1 MAKRLTDITIRNLKP
16 DPVRRELPDAGCAGL
31 YLIVQTSGV
40 RSFAV
45 RYRYG
50 GRSVKLTLGKWPTM
64 TLADAR
70 KATADAQ
77 HALARGNNPAKARQD
92 AKRKADAAKADTLTA
107 ICENYLKREGGKL
120 RTLDQRVSILKRLIY
135 PALGD
140 KPIGSIKRS
149 EIVAMLDKIEDHNGP
164 RAADVALGVL
174 RRILH
179 WHEQRTDEFRSP
191 VIRGMGN
198 RQDNVEHRRERILD
212 DAELRAVWDAT
223 ADNTTFSALVRFLL
237 LTSARRDEG
246 AAIKRDEIGADGV
259 WVLPASR
266 SKTKTEIARPLSKAA
281 LAILAEQPR
290 IDGCDYVFTSTG
302 IGPFKSC
309 PHGKLKLD
317 AAAGVTG
324 WRLHDLRRTARSL
337 LSRAG
342 ITADISERCLGHS
355 LGDIRERYDRHKY
368 LSEMAHAFEALSAEI
383 ERIVNPPEGA
393 VIPMERRRR

>member
-16 DPVRRELPDAGCAGL
+16 DLVRRELPDAGCAGL
-31 YLIVQTSGV
+31 YLIAQTSGV

-198 RQDNVEHRRERILD
+198 RQDNVEHRRTRILTD
-212 DAELRAVWDAT
+212 DEIRAVWQAT
-223 ADNTTFSALVRFLL
+223 EDDTTFSTLIRFLL
-237 LTSARRDEG
+237 LTSARRNEAAAMKWDEV
-246 AAIKRDEIGADGV
+246 DADGV
-259 WVLPASR
+259 WTLPISR
-266 SKTKTEIARPLSKAA
+266 SKSKAEIARPLSKAA

-309 PHGKLKLD
+309 PDGKLKLD
-317 AAAGVTG
+317 AKSGVTG

-342 ITADISERCLGHS
+342 VNSDLAERCLGHS

-368 LSEMAHAFEALSAEI
+368 LDEMAHAFEALSAQI
-383 ERIVNPPEGA
+383 ETIIHPPEGA
-393 VIPMERRRR
+393 VIPMRRR